1 MSVSILFRPRS
12 FSIKQYDE
20 AVKRLERAGAENPRG
35 RTYHACYKSGDN
47 VNIFDV
53 WDSSRDFEK
62 FGQTLTPILK
72 DLKVDVG
79 QPEIKEI
86 HNIIIEEKHA
96 HAY

>member
-1 MSVSILFRPRS
+1 MSVSILFRPNS
-12 FSIKQYDE
+12 FSTKQYDE
-20 AVKRLERAGAENPRG
+20 AVKRLEKAGAESPRG
-35 RTYHACYKSGDN
+35 RTYHACYLSGKN

-53 WDSSRDFEK
+53 WDSSKDFER
-62 FGQTLTPILK
+62 FGQTLNPILK

-86 HNIIIEEKHA
+86 HNIIEEKHA